1 LASSGRL
8 ISLDDAAATAPE
20 LVGAK
25 AATLA
30 RARRDGL
37 PALPGYV
44 VPAAEGAPAL
54 RAGCDALRTAGRKTA
69 RRAVFSVPVRPE
81 LISELGWAVG
91 QLGGRAIVRS
101 SSVLESDPR
110 WSGAFSSIREI
121 GAGDVAAAA
130 RSCWASAFAPDPLD
144 RLEQCGLEPERL
156 GLSLLVQPDL
166 SPDYGGLARIRG
178 SGTDISWT
186 SGHPGALLA
195 GVTEGQSVRVA
206 DPGDGSGPRAA
217 ASAAAG
223 AIDPAIIAAVARL
236 AHAVHAASGHEVI
249 EWAWAG
255 GRVHLLQSGPGSAE
269 AGAGDPGQR
278 EADGV
283 AGPDDGLLRLTG
295 TACVAGDAV
304 GPLRYAAPGQAGAG
318 PGQAAAA
325 PGQAAAG
332 PDPYIL
338 VSAQPFAALAPLLF
352 GARGVVC
359 QTGPADCHLA
369 SVAGALGVPM
379 LVGVPLR
386 EAVGALAALG
396 DDGGWF
402 GAISGQRAEL
412 TLIRAG
418 SSAPA
423 DRDRVRQDLVESVLA
438 PAVPGPT
445 AVTGRRSAPSAA
457 RDHARH

>member
-1 LASSGRL
+1 LASPGRL

-30 RARRDGL
+30 LARRDGL

-54 RAGCDALRTAGRKTA
+54 RAGCDALRAAGRKTA

-121 GAGDVAAAA
+121 GADDVAAAA

-144 RLEQCGLEPERL
+144 RLEQCGLDPARL

-166 SPDYGGLARIRG
+166 TPDFGGLARIRG
-178 SGTDISWT
+178 SRTDVSWT

-195 GVTEGQSVRVA
+195 GVTEGQSVQVTG
-206 DPGDGSGPRAA
+206 PGPGSDCHEVRPE
-217 ASAAAG
+217 AAG
-223 AIDPAIIAAVARL
+223 AIGPAIIAAVARL
-236 AHAVHAASGHEVI
+236 AHAVHATSGHEVI

-255 GRVHLLQSGPGSAE
+255 GRIHLLQSGPGPAE
-269 AGAGDPGQR
+269 TPGDGNGQQDLEPAAGISY
-278 EADGV
+278 
-283 AGPDDGLLRLTG
+283 GLVRLTG

-304 GPLRYAAPGQAGAG
+304 GPLRF
-318 PGQAAAA
+318 AA

-338 VSAQPFAALAPLLF
+338 VSTQPFAALAPLLF

-379 LVGVPLR
+379 LVGVRLR
-386 EAVGALAALG
+386 EAVGPLAALG

-412 TLIRAG
+412 TLIRAE

-423 DRDRVRQDLVESVLA
+423 DQDRVRRDLLESVLA
-438 PAVPGPT
+438 PAGRGSA
-445 AVTGRRSAPSAA
+445 AVTGRRSAPSADQ
-457 RDHARH
+457 DHARR

>member
-1 LASSGRL
+1 MASPGRL

-30 RARRDGL
+30 QARRDGL

-44 VPAAEGAPAL
+44 VPAVEGAPAL
-54 RAGCDALRTAGRKTA
+54 QAGCDALRTAGRKTA

-81 LISELGWAVG
+81 LISELGWAVD

-101 SSVLESDPR
+101 SSGLESDPR

-121 GAGDVAAAA
+121 GADDVAAAA

-144 RLEQCGLEPERL
+144 RLEQCGLEPEQL

-166 SPDYGGLARIRG
+166 SPDFGGLARIRD
-178 SGTDISWT
+178 SGTDVSWT

-206 DPGDGSGPRAA
+206 DAGAGDDSGPNAA
-217 ASAAAG
+217 AS
-223 AIDPAIIAAVARL
+223 AIDPAIVAAVARL
-236 AHAVHAASGHEVI
+236 AHAVHAAAGHEVI

-255 GRVHLLQSGPGSAE
+255 GRIHLLQSGPGSAE
-269 AGAGDPGQR
+269 AGAGGPGQR
-278 EADGV
+278 GPGGA
-283 AGPDDGLLRLTG
+283 AGTGHGLVRLTG
-295 TACVAGDAV
+295 RACVAGDAV
-304 GPLRYAAPGQAGAG
+304 GPLRYAAPGQA
-318 PGQAAAA
+318 AAA
-325 PGQAAAG
+325 PGAAPGRAAAG

-396 DDGGWF
+396 HDGGWF

-438 PAVPGPT
+438 PAGPAPT

-457 RDHARH
+457 QDHARH